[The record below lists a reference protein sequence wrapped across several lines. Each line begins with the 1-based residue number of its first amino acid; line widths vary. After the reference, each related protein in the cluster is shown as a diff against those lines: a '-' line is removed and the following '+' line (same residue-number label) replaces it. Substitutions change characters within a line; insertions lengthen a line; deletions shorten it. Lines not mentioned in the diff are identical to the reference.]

1 MPEIVPDRNV
11 LTITEVAAILRCS
24 KTHVSH
30 LLNGKVPGVPKLTHV
45 ALGRRKVVH
54 KDWLSE
60 WMEARKSQ
68 WSALDAGIG
77 GFYASKTLSKG
88 QRTRAQTRPPQGM
101 GGAMVGARRTAFEG
115 PRTLLGNY
123 KKPGRCAHGFYSS
136 AIERRRRTAAGSSL
150 YVRRL
155 SGQSLPPV
163 VSAEVEG
170 VDPHD
175 HGSDN

>member
-1 MPEIVPDRNV
+1 M
-11 LTITEVAAILRCS
+11 LHWVAARWFIRTGS
-24 KTHVSH
+24 V
-30 LLNGKVPGVPKLTHV
+30 NGWRRARHNVKLT
-45 ALGRRKVVH
+45 AM
-54 KDWLSE
+54 SE
-60 WMEARKSQ
+60 

>member
-1 MPEIVPDRNV
+1 MERF
-11 LTITEVAAILRCS
+11 
-24 KTHVSH
+24 
-30 LLNGKVPGVPKLTHV
+30 
-45 ALGRRKVVH
+45 GRRNRRILCVENVIKRAAY
-54 KDWLSE
+54 KSANTAA
-60 WMEARKSQ
+60 ARYG
-68 WSALDAGIG
+68 WRNG
-77 GFYASKTLSKG
+77 GS
-88 QRTRAQTRPPQGM
+88 
-101 GGAMVGARRTAFEG
+101 TAFEG
-115 PRTLLGNY
+115 PRSLLGNY